1 MDQLFS
7 KPFPTFSQKEE
18 ELLSATHSCFAGAEL
33 SEDFWHYLVGWIKRE
48 NFSLR
53 DILLLNQTADYKFV
67 EEVQG
72 EMILFFATGMDAHA

>member
-1 MDQLFS
+1 M
-7 KPFPTFSQKEE
+7 
-18 ELLSATHSCFAGAEL
+18 LLATHSCFSGAEL
-33 SEDFWHYLVGWIKRE
+33 SEVFWHYLAGWIKRE

-72 EMILFFATGMDAHA
+72 EMILIFATGMDAHA

>member
-48 NFSLR
+48 NFSLK
-53 DILLLNQTADYKFV
+53 DILLHTRAAERKFV
-67 EEVQG
+67 ERVQ
-72 EMILFFATGMDAHA
+72 EKMILIFATGMDAHA